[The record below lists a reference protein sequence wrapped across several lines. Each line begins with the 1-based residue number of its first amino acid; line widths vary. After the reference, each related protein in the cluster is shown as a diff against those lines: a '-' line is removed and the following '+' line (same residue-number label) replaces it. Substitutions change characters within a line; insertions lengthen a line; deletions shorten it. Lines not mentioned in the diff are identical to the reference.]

1 MNRTTRL
8 IVSAAVLLLCCPS
21 LLVVGAIHTLLLRLR
36 LCTWAL
42 ELTKEE

>member
-1 MNRTTRL
+1 ML
-8 IVSAAVLLLCCPS
+8 PP
-21 LLVVGAIHTLLLRLR
+21 LLVVGAIHTPLLR